1 MGTYACTADAIA
13 AMVLATV
20 VSLDGDRV
28 TVDAGSKTLTM
39 SRDGAFGFGHL
50 RDRPASRFTRLS
62 EEHGVLNL
70 PDAETHLAVGDRVE
84 SCPSMSASGW
94 ICSRGLRRE
103 ERPGGRTHSG
113 RSDAAQPLR
122 AARRAAAIRC

>member
-39 SRDGAFGFGHL
+39 SRDGGIGHL

-84 SCPSMSASGW
+84 ILPIHVCVWMDLQPEVYGV
-94 ICSRGLRRE
+94 RNGQVV
-103 ERPGGRTHSG
+103 ERIAVEVMRHS
-113 RSDAAQPLR
+113 L
-122 AARRAAAIRC
+122 